1 MEDLKFHNII
11 NNTLR
16 SSPTTHTVTNPR
28 TESALWPCPIASP
41 ADFEDAVS
49 SANRAFKTWK
59 LTTLSERQTLLTK
72 LASHLESHLSLLSQI
87 LALESGKSL
96 LLSELDVRGAIA
108 QCLHY
113 ADPTNALSDHIQF
126 EDSSVKIIATHVP
139 LGVVAAICPWNFPLI
154 LSNLKVVSSLVTG
167 NCVIV
172 KPSPFTPY
180 AVLKWIELVAAEEI
194 LPLGVLQVLNGGAD
208 LGQQM
213 TLHPGI
219 AKVSFTGTIAVG
231 KAVMAACAKT
241 LKKVTLELAGN
252 DACIVCA
259 DADLPKA
266 VKSVAGG
273 AFFNAGQVCVATKRV
288 YVHESVYEEFARR
301 LVEEVRGSYTVVEDA
316 SVPSVFGPVSNKVQ
330 FETVKRIVE
339 DCKRGGYEIVTGGE
353 VRESGKEEEKKGFWL
368 EPTIVKGPPE
378 DSMLVREEQFGPILP
393 VLSWSDEDDVISRSN
408 LANAGLGASV
418 YSSDLAQA
426 ERIARRLDAGSVWIN
441 QAERPHMGAYFS
453 GFKDSGFGGEMGKQG
468 LLSYSYTQS
477 IHFAK

>member
-1 MEDLKFHNII
+1 MEELEFHNII
-11 NNTLR
+11 NDTPR
-16 SSPTTHTVTNPR
+16 SSPTTHTVTDPR
-28 TESALWPCPIASP
+28 TESPLWPCPIASP
-41 ADFEDAVS
+41 ADFEDAVA
-49 SANRAFKTWK
+49 SAQIAFKTWK
-59 LTTLSERQTLLTK
+59 LTPLSERQALLTK
-72 LASHLESHLSLLSQI
+72 LATNLEDHLPLLSQI
-87 LALESGKSL
+87 LARESGKSL
-96 LLSELDVRGAIA
+96 LLSELDVRTSIA

-113 ADPTNALSDHIQF
+113 AQPANALSDHIQY
-126 EDSSVKIIATHVP
+126 EDETVKIIATHVP

-154 LSNLKVVSSLVTG
+154 LSSIKVVSSLVTG

-180 AVLKWIELVAAEEI
+180 AVMKWIELARGI
-194 LPLGVLQVLNGGAD
+194 LPPGVLQVLNGGAD
-208 LGQQM
+208 LGQIL

-252 DACIVCA
+252 NACIVCA

-266 VKSVAGG
+266 VKNVASG

-288 YVHESVYEEFARR
+288 YVHESVYEEFVRR
-301 LVEEVRGSYTVVEDA
+301 LVEEVKGNYTMVEDA

-339 DCKRGGYEIVTGGE
+339 DCKGKGYEIVAGGE
-353 VRESGKEEEKKGFWL
+353 VRESGNAEGKKGFWL
-368 EPTIVKGPPE
+368 EPTIVKGPPD
-378 DSMLVREEQFGPILP
+378 DSVLVKEEQFGPILP
-393 VLSWSDEDDVISRSN
+393 VMSWSDEDDVINRSN

-426 ERIARRLDAGSVWIN
+426 ERIARRLEAGGVWIN
-441 QAERPHMGAYFS
+441 KSERPHMGAYFS

>member
-1 MEDLKFHNII
+1 MGSLKSEDVKMEGLTFHNII

-16 SSPTTHTVTNPR
+16 SSANTHTVTNPR
-28 TESALWPCPIASP
+28 TESSLWPCPIASP
-41 ADFEDAVS
+41 SDFDDAVT
-49 SANRAFKTWK
+49 AAQTAFKTWK
-59 LTTLSERQTLLTK
+59 LTTLSARQELLKK
-72 LASHLESHLSLLSQI
+72 LASHLETHLPLLSQI

-113 ADPTNALSDHIQF
+113 ADPSNALQDHVQF

-180 AVLKWIELVAAEEI
+180 AVLKWIELVSQEKI
-194 LPLGVLQVLNGGAD
+194 LPPGVLQGLNGGAD
-208 LGQQM
+208 LGQQV
-213 TLHPGI
+213 TLHAGI

-259 DADLPKA
+259 DADLAKA

-288 YVHESVYEEFARR
+288 YVHAEIYEEFVRK

-330 FETVKRIVE
+330 FDTVRRIVE
-339 DCKRGGYEIVTGGE
+339 DCKGKGYEIVTGGE
-353 VRESGKEEEKKGFWL
+353 VRESATDKEGKKGFWL
-368 EPTIVKGPPE
+368 EPTIVKGPPD
-378 DSMLVREEQFGPILP
+378 DSVLVKEEQFGKSHL
-393 VLSWSDEDDVISRSN
+393 
-408 LANAGLGASV
+408 GLR
-418 YSSDLAQA
+418 Y
-426 ERIARRLDAGSVWIN
+426 
-441 QAERPHMGAYFS
+441 Y
-453 GFKDSGFGGEMGKQG
+453 
-468 LLSYSYTQS
+468 
-477 IHFAK
+477 